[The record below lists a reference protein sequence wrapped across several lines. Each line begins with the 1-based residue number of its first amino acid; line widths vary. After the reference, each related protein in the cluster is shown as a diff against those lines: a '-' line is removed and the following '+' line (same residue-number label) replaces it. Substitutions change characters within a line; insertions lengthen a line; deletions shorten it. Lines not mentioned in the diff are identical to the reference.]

1 MSHARPA
8 RRRLTAAVVT
18 VLAVTVGASALT
30 APAIAAPAAEGTT
43 EAAATTTDVAPFPKK
58 STIFGAGAHGYLTL
72 TRTPPYGEEA
82 YSETRYWVPADGSAP
97 QELNWI
103 GTVESTGSGDIVAHS
118 WNLAGSAGADLIDM
132 GTGQKLRSVQL
143 SGDVTYAGA
152 AGKALFTTM
161 FNAYGDRILHMNAVG
176 ATGKMTVGMPGDA
189 TKVHVQP
196 GTAEHALLTYTTGSG
211 TADQKFMAATIDL
224 ATNTVTETYQ
234 ASDQG
239 DMALSATHLAWVE
252 YDAERVATVVT
263 VDRATKETRKTPIG
277 KAWRRDI
284 EVGLVGDW
292 VTYGT
297 RSGLDDIE
305 KNPLHALTARSL
317 KDGTTTRK
325 LLDHTLTAA
334 VAPDGAQIVRG
345 GTVEQ
350 GEGLYRITPGTDGAA
365 PTVTLVA
372 SSGEST
378 KVALLGSK
386 VPAVIDL
393 DQNRGHA
400 QLEWTLSR
408 YNVHA
413 RITLRHVRTGKIFS
427 FTFTQPENGV
437 VRLDW
442 DGLLNDGRFESAY
455 NGDYTWEVNAEPM
468 NGIGPNLVAS
478 GTFKVVRKAAPHDF
492 NDNGSPDVLMRDSK
506 GGLWR
511 VDTWYD
517 RINHRLSSGE
527 QKLIGTGWGGYNLIE
542 SAGNIAGAAHADI
555 VARDTSGVLWHYLG
569 KGDGTFAGRYKIGTG
584 WGGYNKIAAGS
595 DLNGDGKADL
605 VATDTA
611 GAMWLYKGTGS
622 WSAPYAQRVKI
633 GTGWNGYN
641 QITATGNIAGA
652 AAGDLVARDTSGV
665 LWLYLGKGDGTF
677 APRIKIGAGWGGYSH
692 LVGIGDADRDGRPDL
707 YAANARDTS
716 AYLYK
721 GTGSWSAPFATR
733 EYSDLPNNWPTSIA

>member
-8 RRRLTAAVVT
+8 RRRLAAAVVT
-18 VLAVTVGASALT
+18 VLAVTVGATALA

-43 EAAATTTDVAPFPKK
+43 EADATTTSVAPFPKK
-58 STIFGAGAHGYLTL
+58 STVFGAGATGYLALAQTA
-72 TRTPPYGEEA
+72 PYGEEA
-82 YSETRYWVPADGSAP
+82 YSLTRYWVPADGSAA
-97 QELNWI
+97 QELNWATRI
-103 GTVESTGSGDIVAHS
+103 ESTGSGDIVAS
-118 WNLAGSAGADLIDM
+118 SGGGRADLIDM
-132 GTGQKLRSVQL
+132 ATGQKLRSVQTG
-143 SGDVTYAGA
+143 SDVTYAGA

-161 FNAYGDRILHMNAVG
+161 LNAYGDRILHMNAVG
-176 ATGKMTVGMPGDA
+176 TATGKMTVGMPGDA
-189 TKVHVQP
+189 INVEVAP

-211 TADQKFMAATIDL
+211 ADKKFMATTIDL
-224 ATNTVTETYQ
+224 ATNTVTEAYH
-234 ASDQG
+234 ASAQG
-239 DMALSATHLAWVE
+239 DIALSATHVAWVE
-252 YDAERVATVVT
+252 YDADGVATVVT
-263 VDRATKETRKTPIG
+263 VDRATKETRKTVVG

-297 RSGLDDIE
+297 RSGLTDLE
-305 KNPLHALTARSL
+305 KDPLYALTARSL
-317 KDGTTTRK
+317 KDGVTTHK
-325 LLDHTLTAA
+325 LLDHTLSAV

-350 GEGLYRITPGTDGAA
+350 GEGLYRIVQGTDGL
-365 PTVTLVA
+365 PTATLVA

-393 DQNRGHA
+393 DQNRGRA
-400 QLEWTLSR
+400 RLEWTLSR

-427 FTFTQPENGV
+427 TTFTQPENAV

-442 DGLLNDGRFESAY
+442 EGLLNDGRFESAY
-455 NGDYTWEVNAEPM
+455 NGDYTWQIDAEPM

-492 NDNGSPDVLMRDSK
+492 NDNGSPDVLLRDSK
-506 GGLWR
+506 GNLWR
-511 VDTWYD
+511 ADSYYD
-517 RINHRLSSGE
+517 PYNHRLTSGE
-527 QKLIGTGWGGYNLIE
+527 QKLLGSGWGGYNMIE

-611 GAMWLYKGTGS
+611 GVMWLYKGTGS
-622 WSAPYAQRVKI
+622 WSAPFAQRVKI

-652 AAGDLVARDTSGV
+652 GAGDLVARDTSGV

-677 APRIKIGAGWGGYSH
+677 ASRVKISSGWGGYSH
-692 LVGIGDADRDGRPDL
+692 LVGLGDADRDGRPDL
-707 YAANARDTS
+707 FAANAGNTDT
-716 AYLYK
+716 YLYK
-721 GTGSWSAPFATR
+721 GTGSWSAPFAQR
-733 EYSDLPNNWPTSIA
+733 EYSDLPNRWPTSIA